1 MRRILCTIAVFIPA
15 AAHATGFERPIPQ
28 AQSATAEWWFFA
40 GLIAP
45 WFGLPVLP
53 PVPAV
58 IGGCVLGIPVTWFFA
73 RHIKSLMTRADAR
86 QEDCG

>member
-40 GLIAP
+40 ASVALLAA
-45 WFGLPVLP
+45 LL
-53 PVPAV
+53 AV
-58 IGGCVLGIPVTWFFA
+58 HLLV
-73 RHIKSLMTRADAR
+73 RRR
-86 QEDCG
+86 